1 MTTLLDIAPVTRT
14 VKVGNQ
20 ELTVHGIGAHAIAN
34 LLQRFPQLR
43 MLLSGME
50 VDVAKIAPDAGAAII
65 AAAIGKL
72 GDEKEEQAA
81 TTLNLEAQLD
91 ILEAVV
97 ELTLPSG
104 VGPFARRIAAMLE
117 ALTVSG
123 VGESTKEAD
132 TRSLKRSNSAS
143 APATNPFE
151 PGPTRRAS

>member
-1 MTTLLDIAPVTRT
+1 MTTLLDIAPVTKT

-20 ELTVHGIGAHAIAN
+20 DLTVHGIGAHAIAN

-43 MLLSGME
+43 MLLTGME

-72 GDEKEEQAA
+72 ADEKEEQAA
-81 TTLNLEAQLD
+81 ATLHLEAQLD

-117 ALTVSG
+117 QLTVG

-151 PGPTRRAS
+151 PGPTRRVS